1 MKITRIIQEIN
12 ERVAELFRQETILLD
27 DAIKTDPD
35 IRAIRDGIVRERSI
49 LINMRTVYE
58 KACQK

>member
-12 ERVAELFRQETILLD
+12 ERVAELFRQENILLD
-27 DAIKTDPD
+27 DAIKTDSD
-35 IRAIRDGIVRERSI
+35 IRAIRDSIVRERSI

-58 KACQK
+58 KAYQK